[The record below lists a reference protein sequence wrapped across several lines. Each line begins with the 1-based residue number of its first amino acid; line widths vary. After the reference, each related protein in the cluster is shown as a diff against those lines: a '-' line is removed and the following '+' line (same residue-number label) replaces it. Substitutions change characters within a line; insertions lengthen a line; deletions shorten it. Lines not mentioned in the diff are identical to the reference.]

1 MASKEIKWS
10 IRASREFRKTLSYFN
25 KRNGSTAYSQTLIQK
40 TKELLNQLSTAEYL
54 GRTTN
59 KKNVRVL
66 PLEVYLIF
74 YEIQNGTIYIL
85 SFWDNRRDPKKR
97 IST

>member
-10 IRASREFRKTLSYFN
+10 IRASREFRNTLSYFN
-25 KRNGSTAYSQTLIQK
+25 KTNGSTAYSQTLIQK
-40 TKELLNQLSTAEYL
+40 TKEVLNQLSTAEYL

-66 PLEVYLIF
+66 PLDVYLIF

-85 SFWDNRRDPKKR
+85 SFWDNRRNPKKR